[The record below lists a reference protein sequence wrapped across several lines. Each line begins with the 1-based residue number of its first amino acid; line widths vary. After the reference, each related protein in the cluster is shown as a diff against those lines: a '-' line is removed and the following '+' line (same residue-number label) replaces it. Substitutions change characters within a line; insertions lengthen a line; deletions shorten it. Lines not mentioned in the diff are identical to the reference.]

1 MKPFYWLIFSIPF
14 LLTCHKEVEDNTFT
28 VRGVMLDGVSGA
40 RLSGR
45 NLQAF
50 QIWID
55 YSQWGGLLQISWLGS
70 CVTDKDGYFELNFD
84 NAQLPDV
91 TDNMVRLG
99 CSNSSSE
106 YQDYARRRTGEN
118 PSQDFETVKIT
129 LDVDAQNY
137 ESSEDGII
145 VDNAYYT
152 YELFP
157 K

>member
-1 MKPFYWLIFSIPF
+1 MKPLFWLVFALPF
-14 LLTCHKEVEDNTFT
+14 LLTCHKEVEDTTFN
-28 VRGVMLDGVSGA
+28 VRGVMLDGVSGV

-50 QIWID
+50 QIWVD
-55 YSQWGGLLQISWLGS
+55 YSQWGGMLQISWLGS
-70 CVTDKDGYFELNFD
+70 CVTDKDGYFELAFD
-84 NAQLPDV
+84 KTQLEDI
-91 TDNMVRLG
+91 TDNTVRLG
-99 CSNSSSE
+99 CSNSSSD

-137 ESSEDGII
+137 EASEDGLI